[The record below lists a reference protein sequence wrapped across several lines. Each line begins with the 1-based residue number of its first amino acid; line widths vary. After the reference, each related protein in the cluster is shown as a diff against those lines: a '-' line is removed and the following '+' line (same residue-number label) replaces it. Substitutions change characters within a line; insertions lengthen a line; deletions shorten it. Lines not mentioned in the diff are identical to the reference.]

1 MNKISIDDQQGSYYH
16 RKVLEDTQAIELL
29 SRGPSR
35 SKSLNYRPKVLVVD
49 DEPAIRSIVKR
60 TLEIQLYAEVMI
72 AQNGEEAS
80 KLIEQ
85 NSFHLII
92 SDMQMPIMTGLDL
105 YRWIQINAPHLTEHF
120 FIISGDLGSSA
131 AADELHRYRI
141 QVLKKPFLVAT
152 LVDYSLNYLPI
163 QQTLESVA
171 A

>member
-16 RKVLEDTQAIELL
+16 RKVLEDTQEIELL

-35 SKSLNYRPKVLVVD
+35 SKTLNYRPKVLVVD
-49 DEPAIRSIVKR
+49 DEPAIRTIVKR
-60 TLEIQLYAEVMI
+60 TLEIQLHAEVMI

-80 KLIEQ
+80 KLIER

-105 YRWIQINAPHLTEHF
+105 YQWIQINAPHLTDHF
-120 FIISGDLGSSA
+120 FIISGDLGSSSVA
-131 AADELHRYRI
+131 EELHRYGVR
-141 QVLKKPFLVAT
+141 VLKKPFLVTT
-152 LVDYSLNYLPI
+152 LIDYSLNYLPI
-163 QQTLESVA
+163 QQSLECVA